1 MKVKDLIK
9 QLSVLDDELDVIMSS
24 DSEGNIYSPLSDAV
38 PGVFYVPIS
47 KSCGE
52 LYYHSELDDNLIKEG
67 YTEEDIAPSDAIQ
80 SVVLY
85 PIK

>member
-9 QLSVLDDELDVIMSS
+9 QLSVLDDDLDVIMSS
-24 DSEGNIYSPLSDAV
+24 DSEGNMYSPLIDVV
-38 PGVFYVPIS
+38 PGIFYVPIS
-47 KSCGE
+47 NSYGE

-67 YTEEDIAPSDAIQ
+67 YTEDDVAPSDAIQ

-85 PIK
+85 PIR